1 MGVVGIVGCY
11 NGLRIRGTKK
21 VENHC
26 SMQICYFKKTFHV
39 KKLKCLTAESNSG
52 SNG

>member
-11 NGLRIRGTKK
+11 NGSWTRGTKK

-26 SMQICYFKKTFHV
+26 SVQISWLKKTLGLV
-39 KKLKCLTAESNSG
+39 
-52 SNG
+52 